1 MLHSRSLW
9 IILIVVLCGWL
20 TGSVLAEE
28 PKPTPK
34 KDGGATDNPFL
45 ARVLARFDAWDKN
58 KAGFLDK
65 EELTEALG
73 ATRAS
78 AALER
83 YGKEGKISRE
93 QYEAWAR
100 NYVQELIKAQQAQQ
114 REGRPRRPG

>member
-1 MLHSRSLW
+1 MLHSRNLW
-9 IILIVVLCGWL
+9 IVLGIAL
-20 TGSVLAEE
+20 ASLYAGSVMAED
-28 PKPTPK
+28 KPAPK
-34 KDGGATDNPFL
+34 KDGAAADNPFL

-58 KAGFLDK
+58 KDGFLDK
-65 EELTEALG
+65 EELTDALG
-73 ATRAS
+73 AARAA

-114 REGRPRRPG
+114 REGGRPRRPG